1 MKGFMYA
8 YAISIFHT
16 DKKINVFKVKDLERI
31 MHYNGIQFQRDELVP
46 SSTFKNILHKL
57 QVNKETCLVIS
68 LAPTHVHIHNK

>member
-8 YAISIFHT
+8 YAISIFHS

-57 QVNKETCLVIS
+57 
-68 LAPTHVHIHNK
+68 

>member
-8 YAISIFHT
+8 YAISIFHI

-57 QVNKETCLVIS
+57 
-68 LAPTHVHIHNK
+68 